1 MINQVGKGLFVLNG
15 EIVDY
20 LDQIE
25 KTFYKIGKFF
35 EAEKLWIPSHL
46 SLENVEKTG
55 YIDGFENQ
63 ASMIHSVH
71 GDSLGMCSPT
81 ACHHC
86 YCMLSDKKLDGNKCY
101 TATGKCTRIE
111 DEGDSLERLFNFTM
125 SEIIFVGTES
135 YCAQALSDALCY
147 AKQYF
152 DGIGLKYKFEI
163 ASDPFFGSKAEL
175 KKRAQHMSGAKIE
188 ILAEIPNENRYIS
201 IGSVNLHQRKFVDN
215 FNIKGAKCTACFA
228 WGLERFVHVMM
239 LQKENRPLLELKWD
253 SFVNN
258 DKRIKKDLR
267 MNTIKNIDGWYY
279 IDGELYWIME
289 RDLTTISDEWDTT
302 VEFVVIDSMKQ
313 VEKYK
318 KELTLGIENQ
328 AEVLHDWDERWDYV
342 EMERRITEGCILYVH
357 LLDGRAVQWQ
367 WVWTDS
373 VIIKDHGWNLEF
385 DLGNENCYT
394 TNWYVDPKYRGYKGL
409 FKGFY
414 QNQWLDL
421 KKRGYKKDLS
431 FADGWNRKAVST
443 CQKLS
448 YIGSDWIER

>member
-46 SLENVEKTG
+46 SLDNVEKTG

-135 YCAQALSDALCY
+135 YCVEALSDALCY

-215 FNIKGAKCTACFA
+215 FNIGGAKCTACFA
-228 WGLERFVHVMM
+228 WGLERIVHVLM
-239 LQKENRPLLELKWD
+239 LQKENKPLFELKWD

-289 RDLTTISDEWDTT
+289 RDLTDIKKGNKNNN
-302 VEFVVIDSMKQ
+302 FVVVDSFNQ

-318 KELTLGIENQ
+318 EELIRGIENMHKDLYNW
-328 AEVLHDWDERWDYV
+328 EEKWDFTEL
-342 EMERRITEGCILYVH
+342 ERRIARGCILYVNIIN
-357 LLDGRAVQWQ
+357 DKAVQWQ
-367 WVWTDS
+367 WIWVGS
-373 VIIKDHGWNLEF
+373 FVIRDHKWNLKV
-385 DLGNENCYT
+385 DLEDDIAFTGH
-394 TNWYVDPKYRGYKGL
+394 WWVDPKHRFKRGL
-409 FKGFY
+409 FHSFY
-414 QNQWLDL
+414 QDQWFDL
-421 KKRGYKKDLS
+421 KSRGFTKDVS
-431 FADGWNRKAVST
+431 YSDGWNRNAVST

-448 YIGSDWIER
+448 YVGSNWIEK